1 MAEVAPCNLVL
12 DGGGVRGIA
21 LIGAIEE
28 LERRGFRPHRLLGSS
43 AGAIVAALYAAG
55 YRTSELVDLLAAA
68 PIDEALDVSVRSPRA
83 AVRRGT
89 RLVTRRG
96 LRSGARVEDW
106 LRETLAAR
114 GVSTF
119 ADLAISGNTD
129 ARLRYAAHVVVSDL
143 TAARPRI
150 LPAEAAELGTRPER
164 FDVTTALRASIAI
177 PFVLAPVDIVDERHD
192 DPHVLVD
199 GGLLNPFP
207 IGYFDHDPAQVETIG
222 IDLHGDE
229 LDRRRGRWLPAPTTL
244 PGVAIRMMSS
254 LAGAR
259 DWQRN
264 GPDAEH
270 RVIRVPLGHVDPID
284 TDAETDELLEIGR
297 AAAATFL
304 DLALDPHRDHA
315 DDHTNV
321 DQADEERR
329 R

>member
-1 MAEVAPCNLVL
+1 MALTPCNLVL

-21 LIGAIEE
+21 LIGAIDE
-28 LERRGFRPHRLLGSS
+28 LERRGFRPRRLLGSS

-68 PIDEALDVSVRSPRA
+68 PIDDALDVSMRSPRA

-96 LRSGARVEDW
+96 LRSGSRVEDW
-106 LRETLAAR
+106 LREALADR
-114 GVSTF
+114 DVSTF
-119 ADLAISGNTD
+119 ADLTLGGGD

-143 TAARPRI
+143 TAGRPRI
-150 LPAEAAELGTRPER
+150 LPAEAPQLGVSPDQL
-164 FDVTTALRASIAI
+164 DVTTALRASIAI
-177 PFVLAPVDIVDERHD
+177 PFVLAPVDIVDERSD

-199 GGLLNPFP
+199 GGLLNTFP
-207 IGYFDHDPAQVETIG
+207 IDYFDHDPERVETIG

-244 PGVAIRMMSS
+244 PGLAIRMMSS

-284 TDAETDELLEIGR
+284 TEAETEELLEIGR
-297 AAAATFL
+297 DAAATFL
-304 DLALDPHRDHA
+304 DNGNARSRGTGEGPLA
-315 DDHTNV
+315 
-321 DQADEERR
+321 
-329 R
+329 